1 MPGGGAPSA
10 PPGAGSNRI
19 VLVGGGKMGGAL
31 LGGWLKGPVGPADV
45 VVVEPDRAA
54 AKRLADLGVAVLPDA
69 AAAQP
74 PAGVV
79 VFAVK
84 PQIMDAVV
92 PGYGAFA
99 NPETVVL
106 SIAAGCP
113 MARFERHL
121 GAVPIVRAMPNT
133 PAAIGCGMTVAC
145 ANSRVSPAQR
155 ARCQQLLAAVGQVA
169 WIEDE
174 ALMDAVT
181 AVSGSGPAYVF
192 LLTEYLAKAGVEAG
206 LAPALADQ
214 LARATVHGAGELI
227 RQSDTPPSGLRQNV
241 TSPGGTTE
249 AALAVL
255 MGGNGGGDGGGG
267 GLERLLARAVAAA
280 AARSRELAG

>member
-10 PPGAGSNRI
+10 PPEAGSDRI

-31 LGGWLKGPVGPADV
+31 LAGWLKGPVSPADL

-54 AKRLADLGVAVLPDA
+54 AKRLAGLDVTVLPDA
-69 AAAQP
+69 AAAKP

-92 PGYGAFA
+92 PGYGAFSD
-99 NPETVVL
+99 PESVVL

-113 MARFERHL
+113 MAQFQRHL
-121 GAVPIVRAMPNT
+121 GDVPIVRAMPNT

-145 ANSRVSPAQR
+145 ANSHVSPAQR
-155 ARCQQLLAAVGQVA
+155 ARCQQLLEAVGQVA

-206 LAPALADQ
+206 LAPALAEQ
-214 LARATVHGAGELI
+214 LARTTVHGAGELI
-227 RQSDTPPSGLRQNV
+227 RQSEARPSALRQTV

-255 MGGNGGGDGGGG
+255 MGGG